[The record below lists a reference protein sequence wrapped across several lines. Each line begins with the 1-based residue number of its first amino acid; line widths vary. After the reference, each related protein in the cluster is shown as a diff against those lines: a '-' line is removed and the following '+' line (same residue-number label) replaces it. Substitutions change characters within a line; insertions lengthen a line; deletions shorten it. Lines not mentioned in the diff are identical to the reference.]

1 MISPVVTY
9 DQESNA
15 AYIRLGSAKIIE
27 SEEVSP
33 GFVLDYDADGHIVGM
48 EFLKASE
55 QLPPEFRNKAA

>member
-1 MISPVVTY
+1 MTY
-9 DQESNA
+9 DPETDA
-15 AYIRLGSAKIIE
+15 AFIRFGAAKVIE

-33 GFVLDYDADGHIVGM
+33 SIVLDYDADGHIVGM